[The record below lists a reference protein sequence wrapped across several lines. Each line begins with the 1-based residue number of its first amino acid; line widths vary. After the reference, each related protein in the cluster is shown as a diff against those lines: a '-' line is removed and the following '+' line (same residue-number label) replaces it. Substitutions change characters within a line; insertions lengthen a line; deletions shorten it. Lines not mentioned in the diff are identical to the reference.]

1 MKMIRFLLLLISF
14 LSVSSHADTWVT
26 LKDVDVDR
34 CASAWLIK
42 RFIDPNPEFIFFEQ
56 GDEPP
61 EGTGYDFF
69 VAEYFHKGADCTFT
83 TLIKTYELSQDK
95 ALQQMNDDVN
105 DVFSWR
111 WRPGTF
117 PVKLREHIGELRQR
131 GLGDMRVYEDLYA
144 TFDLLY
150 LSYGGQL
157 DNYCFDSNTLEQ
169 TLFLRTI
176 MPVIASDN
184 NAAEY
189 SENAILINVEAWQK
203 KLSAITDDSFGNIP
217 PLPDRDWCKAMKKLS
232 SNGFF
237 EVKPSSSALGLV
249 LFRRQLICD

>member
-1 MKMIRFLLLLISF
+1 MKMIRFLLLLIPC

-26 LKDVDVDR
+26 LKGVDVDR

-42 RFIDPNPEFIFFEQ
+42 RFIDPNPEFIFFKQ

-69 VAEYFHKGADCTFT
+69 GAEYFHKGSDCTFT
-83 TLIKTYELSQDK
+83 TLIKTYELSQNK

-131 GLGDMRVYEDLYA
+131 DLGDIRVYEDMYA

-150 LSYGGQL
+150 LSYGGEFKKF
-157 DNYCFDSNTLEQ
+157 CFRSDALQQ
-169 TLFLRTI
+169 TLFLRTAI
-176 MPVIASDN
+176 PMIKSTAN
-184 NAAEY
+184 TAEKQY
-189 SENAILINVEAWQK
+189 YEDAILADKKTWQNKLPASVRNV
-203 KLSAITDDSFGNIP
+203 SS
-217 PLPDRDWCKAMKKLS
+217 LPDENWYRAIDDFKANYPIGADIVS
-232 SNGFF
+232 
-237 EVKPSSSALGLV
+237 
-249 LFRRQLICD
+249 FREEIIRKIIQ